1 MQEQK
6 YQRQIS
12 QMKCIK
18 MKLVQKLEELKRELT
33 NMKGKNSKMKKF
45 VEIYT
50 LRVNEQIE
58 ENQIKVK
65 AQLQTVVKQMQ
76 DNGAMNEENQI
87 LEKKIKN
94 QQDEIKQLKKQL

>member
-1 MQEQK
+1 
-6 YQRQIS
+6 
-12 QMKCIK
+12 

-65 AQLQTVVKQMQ
+65 A
-76 DNGAMNEENQI
+76 
-87 LEKKIKN
+87 
-94 QQDEIKQLKKQL
+94 